1 MKRNRKKLIFIFLV
15 LIIFAAILKQNIRKI
30 VNDEEI
36 LKQIY
41 GEPIG
46 EDGTINNSYF
56 GIEINGKNAKDTLT
70 GINQAIAY
78 ASKKNIENV
87 KLEKGTYII
96 DSQRDQKEYHYQE
109 KGITLKSN
117 MEFDLNG
124 STIKHI
130 TNNRESYSLIS
141 IIAIDNVTIKNG
153 ILEGDRETH
162 DYNNG
167 STNEFGHGI
176 DIAGGNN
183 VEIKN
188 LEIRNMTGDGIYTT
202 NKQIN
207 SKYYNSN
214 NINIHDCDIYNCR
227 RQGISIIVA
236 NGVKIYN
243 NQIHNINGTNP
254 QTCIDLETGGKEY
267 KIENVKIFNNQ
278 FYSTARNIVLQIS
291 KNVIELDVTENEI
304 HGDIRIYNAENELNI
319 IKNKIFDGK
328 IRGVL
333 STDNLTREQY
343 YVKKV
348 NISGNSL
355 ENSSI
360 ELSRLNNSIIA
371 NNIIQNGKIF
381 IESMNAAVFNN
392 EVINNS
398 DSTEEYAGNYKIN
411 EEDQNKYTMFVINN
425 KYSGKFS
432 INEKIE
438 NNPKLEVKKDYNQM
452 QNYINKF
459 NEKN

>member
-1 MKRNRKKLIFIFLV
+1 MLLRTK
-15 LIIFAAILKQNIRKI
+15 
-30 VNDEEI
+30 
-36 LKQIY
+36 
-41 GEPIG
+41 
-46 EDGTINNSYF
+46 
-56 GIEINGKNAKDTLT
+56 
-70 GINQAIAY
+70 
-78 ASKKNIENV
+78 
-87 KLEKGTYII
+87 
-96 DSQRDQKEYHYQE
+96 
-109 KGITLKSN
+109 
-117 MEFDLNG
+117 
-124 STIKHI
+124 
-130 TNNRESYSLIS
+130 
-141 IIAIDNVTIKNG
+141 
-153 ILEGDRETH
+153 
-162 DYNNG
+162 
-167 STNEFGHGI
+167 
-176 DIAGGNN
+176 
-183 VEIKN
+183 
-188 LEIRNMTGDGIYTT
+188 
-202 NKQIN
+202 
-207 SKYYNSN
+207 
-214 NINIHDCDIYNCR
+214 
-227 RQGISIIVA
+227 
-236 NGVKIYN
+236 
-243 NQIHNINGTNP
+243 
-254 QTCIDLETGGKEY
+254 
-267 KIENVKIFNNQ
+267 
-278 FYSTARNIVLQIS
+278 
-291 KNVIELDVTENEI
+291 I

-371 NNIIQNGKIF
+371 NNIIQNGKVF

-438 NNPKLEVKKDYNQM
+438 NNTKLEVKKDYNQM